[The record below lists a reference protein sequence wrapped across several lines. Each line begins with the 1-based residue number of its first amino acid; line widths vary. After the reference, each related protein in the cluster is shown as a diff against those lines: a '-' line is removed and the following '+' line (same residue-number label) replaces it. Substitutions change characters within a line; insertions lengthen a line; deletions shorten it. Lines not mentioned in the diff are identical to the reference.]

1 MVRGR
6 KIKKIMKN
14 LILFENFSTKEPLPI
29 TKDKLE
35 AIISRSG
42 KTPFLVSVVGSIDP
56 DSIIGK
62 NEWKYPGSVS
72 MASVNDL
79 SKILN
84 REIIMSPSGYSVRE
98 RPIVVL
104 VSQRDL
110 SRLPESILQNCY
122 TFLTDRDLYGVI
134 TNGLDYYFLS

>member
-1 MVRGR
+1 
-6 KIKKIMKN
+6 MKN
-14 LILFENFSTKEPLPI
+14 LILFENFSTKEPSP
-29 TKDKLE
+29 
-35 AIISRSG
+35 ISREELKSMIAKGG
-42 KTPFLVSVVGSIDP
+42 KTPFLVSVVGPVDEYFSVNRND
-56 DSIIGK
+56 
-62 NEWKYPGSVS
+62 WKYPGSVS

-84 REIIMSPSGYSVRE
+84 REIVMSPSGYSVRE

-110 SRLPESILQNCY
+110 SRLPESILSNSY
-122 TFLTDRDLYGVI
+122 TFLTDGDLYGVI